1 MRRWGRQ
8 FVGAWKNELTAR
20 SRKKRVKEKSNN
32 VQSKEKEEKPLLK
45 AEQQEQEWLQMERS
59 QEDWGVSQDV
69 RTKPTV
75 TSNQASTGKCRAAA
89 TFNHWPP
96 ATASPFPFHSASSQL
111 LYRPMLGLLHP
122 VLSFPSSLEV
132 S

>member
-59 QEDWGVSQDV
+59 QEDRGSLSGCQNQAY
-69 RTKPTV
+69 
-75 TSNQASTGKCRAAA
+75 SNQ
-89 TFNHWPP
+89 
-96 ATASPFPFHSASSQL
+96 
-111 LYRPMLGLLHP
+111 
-122 VLSFPSSLEV
+122 
-132 S
+132 